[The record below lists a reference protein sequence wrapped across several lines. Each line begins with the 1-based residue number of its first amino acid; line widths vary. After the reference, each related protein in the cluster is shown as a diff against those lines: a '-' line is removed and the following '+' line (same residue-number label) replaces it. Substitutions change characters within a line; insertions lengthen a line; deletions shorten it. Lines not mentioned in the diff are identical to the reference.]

1 MARRVTRDR
10 VPERKEIILWTHADK
25 TRHDPPGIIPPG
37 TEFAQMRPKKL
48 RPNFSGKQGAPT
60 TQDLQNIDQFLAS
73 LEARTNELLQPQQP
87 SPIKKKT
94 QRRTKRG
101 LLVEKPF
108 LNDRQHRELSGT
120 GLFPIDDEAE
130 ARKESQSVETF
141 LRRYKYQRKLSM
153 RCVKIQ
159 AFIRMRPRRRAFA
172 KRWTRRNAK
181 RLHHLLGWRAVTQG
195 AKFFAHCHMRRHL
208 RAWRLQT
215 EDQKQQAIVTW
226 AMFKQR
232 LGKENLT
239 VCAVNL
245 FFESSE
251 MPPPPSP
258 TIKAV
263 TVGIQRKIFGV
274 IWRGWRK
281 YLEDQKRAEL
291 EVSTVLQRC
300 LRRMGQFGRVVV
312 EMVHLTFHMWARL
325 AKFKKAVRAQNNP
338 PRFGKPQ
345 LPEWDAYVTLFTGRR
360 VRARKAEKV
369 GKVAMKRR
377 YHRAW
382 RWVIFNRKRLEDAVV
397 KARARLL
404 EAQVVNILRTWNAHC
419 RQRGRTMRRGAV
431 YFAAWARWAPRKRR
445 LRRTKVRVK
454 DKVNEWA
461 CSNGIRTW
469 VRKVHD
475 ARVLYAFQ
483 LARGLTLQPSPQYE
497 RAVPSTIRVCK
508 EDKEPEPYE
517 FDASDADAV
526 ARRRH
531 LSAYSAGLLLLNRG
545 PLWYTVKCFTEWRR
559 VIKATVRWRRQRFLY
574 LHSMAKQLQRTVLL
588 AWQGVAKGAAV
599 PCLLPNG
606 SRLSLDPLKP
616 LDRFADT
623 CHKVFVE
630 NCQAELLV
638 EDRAMAL
645 SFGGGGIDDCHEC
658 PVEGIDDDDFFIED
672 LERRRRALAEH
683 GDVVQSEK
691 LRTAADE
698 GELDAVKSALRS
710 GASVD
715 SRDELGR
722 TALYTSRRPI
732 SLPDMLM
739 W

>member
-1 MARRVTRDR
+1 
-10 VPERKEIILWTHADK
+10 
-25 TRHDPPGIIPPG
+25 
-37 TEFAQMRPKKL
+37 
-48 RPNFSGKQGAPT
+48 
-60 TQDLQNIDQFLAS
+60 
-73 LEARTNELLQPQQP
+73 
-87 SPIKKKT
+87 
-94 QRRTKRG
+94 
-101 LLVEKPF
+101 
-108 LNDRQHRELSGT
+108 
-120 GLFPIDDEAE
+120 
-130 ARKESQSVETF
+130 
-141 LRRYKYQRKLSM
+141 
-153 RCVKIQ
+153 
-159 AFIRMRPRRRAFA
+159 
-172 KRWTRRNAK
+172 
-181 RLHHLLGWRAVTQG
+181 
-195 AKFFAHCHMRRHL
+195 
-208 RAWRLQT
+208 
-215 EDQKQQAIVTW
+215 
-226 AMFKQR
+226 
-232 LGKENLT
+232 
-239 VCAVNL
+239 
-245 FFESSE
+245 
-251 MPPPPSP
+251 
-258 TIKAV
+258 
-263 TVGIQRKIFGV
+263 
-274 IWRGWRK
+274 
-281 YLEDQKRAEL
+281 
-291 EVSTVLQRC
+291 
-300 LRRMGQFGRVVV
+300 
-312 EMVHLTFHMWARL
+312 
-325 AKFKKAVRAQNNP
+325 
-338 PRFGKPQ
+338 
-345 LPEWDAYVTLFTGRR
+345 
-360 VRARKAEKV
+360 
-369 GKVAMKRR
+369 
-377 YHRAW
+377 
-382 RWVIFNRKRLEDAVV
+382 
-397 KARARLL
+397 
-404 EAQVVNILRTWNAHC
+404 
-419 RQRGRTMRRGAV
+419 MRRGAV

-469 VRKVHD
+469 MRKVHD

-559 VIKATVRWRRQRFLY
+559 VVKATVRWRRQRFLY

-722 TALYTSRRPI
+722 TALHLASSHLASRYVDVVATLLHCGADAGALDDNKKIPIDAATNPHIAKLLVAHRSRLQSRAYTRKERRQYLELRIRELEQSVSFWCLWKCCIYRGLGLLAGRLERPA
-732 SLPDMLM
+732 SKPKPR
-739 W
+739 

>member
-1 MARRVTRDR
+1 MGSTKQATMARRVTRDR

-25 TRHDPPGIIPPG
+25 TRHDPPGIIPKG

-172 KRWTRRNAK
+172 KRWARRNAK

-281 YLEDQKRAEL
+281 YLSDQKRAEL

-300 LRRMGQFGRVVV
+300 LRRMGLRARGRRDGSFDLPHVGASRGVQ
-312 EMVHLTFHMWARL
+312 ED
-325 AKFKKAVRAQNNP
+325 VRAQNNP
-338 PRFGKPQ
+338 PGWASRSCRVGRH
-345 LPEWDAYVTLFTGRR
+345 VTLFTRR

-404 EAQVVNILRTWNAHC
+404 ESKWSISCGPGTPTVVKRSYYETGRSLLCGVGEVGPSEKKTQENQSP
-419 RQRGRTMRRGAV
+419 RQR
-431 YFAAWARWAPRKRR
+431 
-445 LRRTKVRVK
+445 
-454 DKVNEWA
+454 
-461 CSNGIRTW
+461 
-469 VRKVHD
+469 
-475 ARVLYAFQ
+475 
-483 LARGLTLQPSPQYE
+483 
-497 RAVPSTIRVCK
+497 
-508 EDKEPEPYE
+508 
-517 FDASDADAV
+517 
-526 ARRRH
+526 
-531 LSAYSAGLLLLNRG
+531 
-545 PLWYTVKCFTEWRR
+545 
-559 VIKATVRWRRQRFLY
+559 
-574 LHSMAKQLQRTVLL
+574 
-588 AWQGVAKGAAV
+588 
-599 PCLLPNG
+599 
-606 SRLSLDPLKP
+606 
-616 LDRFADT
+616 
-623 CHKVFVE
+623 
-630 NCQAELLV
+630 
-638 EDRAMAL
+638 
-645 SFGGGGIDDCHEC
+645 
-658 PVEGIDDDDFFIED
+658 
-672 LERRRRALAEH
+672 
-683 GDVVQSEK
+683 
-691 LRTAADE
+691 
-698 GELDAVKSALRS
+698 
-710 GASVD
+710 
-715 SRDELGR
+715 
-722 TALYTSRRPI
+722 
-732 SLPDMLM
+732 
-739 W
+739 